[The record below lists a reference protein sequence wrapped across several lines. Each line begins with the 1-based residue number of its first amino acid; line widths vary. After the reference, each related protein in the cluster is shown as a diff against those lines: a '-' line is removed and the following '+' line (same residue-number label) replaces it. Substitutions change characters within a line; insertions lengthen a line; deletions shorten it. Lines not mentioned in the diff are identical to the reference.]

1 MYSYIHSFIH
11 CTVFQMVVKVS
22 GIAMN
27 DVPGEDAKVFLVPVL

>member
-1 MYSYIHSFIH
+1 
-11 CTVFQMVVKVS
+11 MVVKVS